1 MRPTQA
7 PVPGATRSENT
18 ATALLL
24 GPGFIWLLVLF
35 AAPIAI
41 VVVVSL
47 ARRGMSVEWAFDF
60 SAYARARDPIMARI
74 VWRSF
79 LLGVMSTGVCAV
91 VGYPLTYFIVRRTAR
106 VRYLLYFLVLI
117 PLTANSLVLIYA
129 WITLLRPTGLIEH
142 FIRGLG
148 LAGEGTVSILYTPWA
163 VGIGLTYWYLP
174 FMVYPLYA
182 SMERFDFRLLEAAAD
197 LGANRFQSF
206 WRVLLPQ
213 TVPGLATGCLLV
225 FVQTF
230 CSFVVPDLLGG
241 SKTLML
247 GSFIQQ
253 RFLNLPQDWPLGGAL
268 AMLMI
273 VVLGMGVWA
282 VGVLQRREG

>member
-1 MRPTQA
+1 MADSAKTR
-7 PVPGATRSENT
+7 ATF
-18 ATALLL
+18 TALLL
-24 GPGFIWLLVLF
+24 GPGLLWLAVLF
-35 AAPIAI
+35 VCPLVI
-41 VVVVSL
+41 VVAVSF
-47 ARRGMSVEWAFDF
+47 AGRGMPVDWRLDL
-60 SAYARARDPIMARI
+60 SAYTRALDPIMVTI
-74 VWRSF
+74 VLRS
-79 LLGVMSTGVCAV
+79 LRLAVASTLVCAV
-91 VGYPLTYFIVRRTAR
+91 VGYPLTYYIVRRPPR
-106 VRYLLYFLVLI
+106 LRLMLYFLVLI

-129 WITLLRPTGLIEH
+129 WITLLRPTGLFEQ
-142 FIRGLG
+142 FLRGLG
-148 LAGEGTVSILYTPWA
+148 LWSEGSVGLLYTPWA

-197 LGANRFQSF
+197 LGAGRAQMFR
-206 WRVLLPQ
+206 RVLLPQ
-213 TVPGLATGCLLV
+213 TLPGLATGCLLV

-268 AMLMI
+268 ALVMMA
-273 VVLGMGVWA
+273 VLALGIWSAGR
-282 VGVLQRREG
+282 LQRQEN